1 MAGLSVPQADEWREA
16 QAPPSCRGASDLLRA
31 PPGQPATS
39 MGGAGLVAPTCEE
52 WCFQAWH
59 KGQAGACRDVALSGS
74 SQVRHDKAMGL
85 HPQPT
90 LVLLLLRK
98 CCQQQPVGREAKR
111 VQAAATG
118 RPRSRT
124 HIMAWSSQRRL
135 GPATETRCPSFHPFG
150 SRPGGRC
157 RRPHF

>member
-1 MAGLSVPQADEWREA
+1 MARLSVPQADEWREA
-16 QAPPSCRGASDLLRA
+16 QALPSCRGASDLLRA
-31 PPGQPATS
+31 LPGQPATS
-39 MGGAGLVAPTCEE
+39 TGGAGLMAPSCEE
-52 WCFQAWH
+52 RCFQAWH
-59 KGQAGACRDVALSGS
+59 KGQAGACRDVAPSGS
-74 SQVRHDKAMGL
+74 RHVRHDKAMGL
-85 HPQPT
+85 HPHPT

-124 HIMAWSSQRRL
+124 HIMAWSSRRRL

-150 SRPGGRC
+150 SRPGGLC
-157 RRPHF
+157 R